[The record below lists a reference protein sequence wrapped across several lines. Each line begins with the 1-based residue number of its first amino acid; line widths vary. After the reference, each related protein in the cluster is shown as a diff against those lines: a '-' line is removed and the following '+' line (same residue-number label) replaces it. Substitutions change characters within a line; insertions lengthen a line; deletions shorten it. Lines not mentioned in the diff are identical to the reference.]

1 MKTKKKIVREQI
13 DGALSGFALLKK
25 LRTPPLGWIRS
36 IREGLG
42 MSGRQLARRLNT
54 SKQSVARLEQDEV
67 VGSITIKTLRKVAE
81 SLDCVLVYSL
91 IPRTSLED
99 TVRKRAEEV
108 ARERLKIVDQTMV
121 LEKQKIKDKNLK
133 NLFSEDV
140 EGIMN
145 DMPRDLWD

>member
-1 MKTKKKIVREQI
+1 MKTKKKIIREQI
-13 DGALSGFALLKK
+13 DGSLSGFAFLKK